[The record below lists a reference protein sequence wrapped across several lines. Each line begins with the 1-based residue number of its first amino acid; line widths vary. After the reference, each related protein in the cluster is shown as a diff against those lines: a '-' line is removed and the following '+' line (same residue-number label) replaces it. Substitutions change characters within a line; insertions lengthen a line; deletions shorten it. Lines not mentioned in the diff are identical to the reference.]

1 MTPPPTPH
9 RVRGRWIVAGVV
21 VWLILACSISLES
34 SRPGIAQGGGITL
47 LGVIALVLL
56 TVTLRGAARS
66 VRAGVRLLRRHARD
80 RR

>member
-1 MTPPPTPH
+1 MTPPTAR
-9 RVRGRWIVAGVV
+9 RVRGWWIVAGVL

-34 SRPGIAQGGGITL
+34 GLQSIAQGGGITL

-66 VRAGVRLLRRHARD
+66 VRAGVRRLRRHPRD

>member
-1 MTPPPTPH
+1 MNPRTP
-9 RVRGRWIVAGVV
+9 RRGRWIVAGAA

-34 SRPGIAQGGGITL
+34 GRQSIAQAGGITL
-47 LGVIALVLL
+47 LGVLTLVLL

-66 VRAGVRLLRRHARD
+66 VRAGVRLLSRHARD